1 LRYGLLEGII
11 IDVSNFVTIPLDV
24 VFRRPLVG
32 ANVHELPVVDI
43 NGLLC
48 D

>member
-11 IDVSNFVTIPLDV
+11 IHVPIFVAVPRGV
-24 VFRRPLVG
+24 VFRTPLVG
-32 ANVHELPVVDI
+32 VNVHGLPVVDI